1 MYQTWITGTPAL
13 RAAAASPLTF
23 ATAFW
28 LVACAGAP
36 ESANAPPSMITS
48 FCMSWMSI
56 AADVGSI
63 RSTLPPSRDYR
74 I

>member
-1 MYQTWITGTPAL
+1 MYQTWITGTPAF

-23 ATAFW
+23 STTFW

-36 ESANAPPSMITS
+36 ESANAPPSMMTS
-48 FCMSWMSI
+48 FCRSWMI
-56 AADVGSI
+56 MAAAFGSI
-63 RSTLPPSRDYR
+63 VSNYVSSQG